1 MATREEVRAAIVK
14 EGSQSA
20 AARAL
25 GVSRQY
31 VNQAL
36 KDERASRKALYAA
49 NRAKGL
55 CSCGKKPRPGY
66 KTCKKCLAYGEKVRK
81 KYQRYAREHGCTIAE
96 AMIATRTRKWRKG
109 EK

>member
-1 MATREEVRAAIVK
+1 MATRDEVRTAIVK

-20 AARAL
+20 AARSL

-31 VNQAL
+31 VNQCL
-36 KDERASRKALYAA
+36 KDLPSRKPIYAA

-55 CSCGKKPRPGY
+55 CSCGRKPRPGY
-66 KTCKKCLAYGEKVRK
+66 KTCKKCAAYGEKVRK
-81 KYQRYAREHGCTIAE
+81 KYQRYARVHGCTIAE